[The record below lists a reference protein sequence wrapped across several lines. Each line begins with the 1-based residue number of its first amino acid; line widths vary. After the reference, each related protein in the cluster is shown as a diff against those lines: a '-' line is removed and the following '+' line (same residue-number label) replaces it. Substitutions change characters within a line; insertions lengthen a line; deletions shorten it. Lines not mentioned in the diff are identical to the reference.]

1 MSCRRNTAGVPR
13 PCARPRVRLAAAV
26 LLWAACFA
34 LAGGTAGAA
43 PYTVIQCDSG
53 YSVAHDWGFGTFH
66 PGTFYG
72 EDGCGGASVLR
83 VRARPYTSA
92 PYNWGA
98 SWAAVAPDWTAFT
111 RFQADFQGGSN
122 GSTSTAPEIYAC
134 GDVWCS
140 TWKTWIALGNGGDSS
155 GIPGVPGWGTP
166 GTRSWTGSGGRVI
179 RFGLVCM
186 FGDCSLNR
194 WGAGIDMFGA
204 RFQLD
209 DQAAPH
215 SPSLSV
221 PGGWRRGTA
230 YVSYGASDR
239 GSGIRHV
246 HLHAGGGIRRATDT
260 RSCWTAGGVY
270 TRLQPCPLS
279 ASGSIGLDTSA
290 LPDGA
295 HQVNVLAEDASGQG
309 TWGGAQ
315 TVRVDNH
322 APTAPVNVA
331 VEGGDGWRQSNSFG
345 VRWTNPSGQ
354 HAPLAKVHYTL
365 CRTGGGCAPAGG
377 RTAPNPV
384 ALSQLVVPGAG
395 DWLLRL
401 HLEDEAGNVD
411 SSHPS
416 EAVHLRFD
424 PDPPER
430 VQFEPRDPEDPQR
443 IAVAVADATSGIAGG
458 QIELRPE
465 DGGAWS
471 PVATRLEGSHLV
483 GRIDDASLAA
493 GFYELRA
500 SARDHAGN
508 ERTSQDGPQSRQRV
522 YLPVRLRSRIKLRA
536 VRPACTT
543 ARSGVAARTKR
554 CRTGF
559 IRTRRGSVSLRF
571 RGRALVHGQVQT
583 VDGVAIRG
591 GAVEVLFRHRATDR
605 PLRSLGRIE
614 TDTAGRFTY
623 LLPRGPS
630 GTYRFLYEGSTRFG
644 PGSSDLASLVRARL
658 SFHASKRQAANG
670 EMVTFSGRLVGRP
683 VPALG
688 RTVDVQAWIPG
699 FGWRTFA
706 TPRTDRRGRFAVP
719 YTFRFTTGV
728 QRYRLRALLE
738 RSGDYPYERAVSRI
752 ARVTVR
758 GP

>member
-1 MSCRRNTAGVPR
+1 MRRSLGAAELPR
-13 PCARPRVRLAAAV
+13 RCKGRLLAVAAV
-26 LLWAACFA
+26 LAWGAGFA
-34 LAGGTAGAA
+34 VSAGHAVAA

-72 EDGCGGASVLR
+72 EDACGGGSVLR
-83 VRARPYTSA
+83 VRARPYTTA
-92 PYNWGA
+92 PHGFGA
-98 SWAAVAPDWTAFT
+98 SWGATAPDWTAFT

-122 GSTSTAPEIYAC
+122 GSLNTAPEVYVC

-140 TWKTWIALGNGGDSS
+140 SWRHLVAWGNGGDSS
-155 GIPGVPGWGTP
+155 GIPGVPGWGSP
-166 GTRSWTGSGGRVI
+166 GTRSWSGSGGRVV
-179 RFGLVCM
+179 RFGLGCA
-186 FGDCSLNR
+186 FGDCQISQ

-209 DQAAPH
+209 DQAAPDA
-215 SPSLSV
+215 PSFSV

-230 YVSYGASDR
+230 YVSYSASDR
-239 GSGIRHV
+239 GAGVRQV
-246 HLHAGGGIRRATDT
+246 HLHAGGTRRATDT

-270 TRLQPCPLS
+270 TRLIPCPLA
-279 ASGSIGLDTSA
+279 ASGSIALDTSA
-290 LPDGA
+290 LADGL
-295 HQVNVLAEDASGQG
+295 HEVNVLAEDASGQG
-309 TWGGAQ
+309 GWGGAQ

-322 APTAPVNVA
+322 APTAPANLSVD
-331 VEGGDGWRQSNSFG
+331 GGDGWRPGNGFG
-345 VRWTNPSGQ
+345 VRWTNPAGQ
-354 HAPLAKVHYTL
+354 HAPLTRVHYTL
-365 CRTGGGCAPAGG
+365 CKAGGGCAPPGA
-377 RTAPNPV
+377 RTGPNPV
-384 ALSQLVVPGAG
+384 SLSDLAVPGAG
-395 DWLLRL
+395 DWLLRVY
-401 HLEDEAGNVD
+401 LEDEAGNVD
-411 SSHPS
+411 SSHHS

-430 VQFEPRDPEDPQR
+430 VEFEPPDPEDPQR

-465 DGGAWS
+465 GGEWL
-471 PVATRLEGSHLV
+471 PVPTALDGSHLI
-483 GRIDDASLAA
+483 GRIDDAALAP

-500 SARDHAGN
+500 SARDQAGN
-508 ERTSQDGPQSRQRV
+508 ERSSQDGPQSRQRL
-522 YLPVRLRSRIKLRA
+522 YLPVRLRSQITLRA
-536 VRPACTT
+536 VRPACAT
-543 ARSGVAARTKR
+543 ARRGTGARTKRR

-559 IRTRRGSVSLRF
+559 IRSRRASVWLRF

-583 VDGVAIRG
+583 VDGVEIRG
-591 GAVEVLFRHRATDR
+591 GAVDVLFRHRATDR
-605 PLRSLGRIE
+605 PPRTLGRIQ
-614 TDTAGRFTY
+614 TDADGRFTY

-630 GTYRFLYEGSTRFG
+630 GTYRFRYEGSARFG
-644 PGSSDLASLVRARL
+644 PGSSDLVALVRARL
-658 SFHASKRQAANG
+658 SFRASKRHAANG
-670 EMVTFSGRLVGRP
+670 DTVTFSGRLVGRP
-683 VPALG
+683 VPPLG

-706 TPRTDRRGRFAVP
+706 TPRTDRKGHFAVP
-719 YTFRFTTGV
+719 YTFRFTSGV